1 MRGREP
7 FRGHLTPPSLSS
19 PRLIDAFLRC
29 DRVRFVPETLCNSA
43 YGDYPLQI
51 GEGQTISQPTT
62 VAIMLELL
70 DPRPG
75 DRVLDIGSGSG
86 WTTALIAC
94 AVGETGFVEGVE
106 RLERLVAYGRRN
118 LLRSGVK
125 NASIEPAKPAVLG
138 KPGELYDRILVSACA
153 PKMPRELLEQLKIG
167 GKLVMPSA
175 TAFGSRNSNREKW
188 TRTKCQDSVCSAGG
202 RLNKIRDYSREKGE
216 RETRLELATFSAEGG
231 ALAN

>member
-1 MRGREP
+1 MDGNRFLVE
-7 FRGHLTPPSLSS
+7 HLIANGSLSS

-167 GKLVMPSA
+167 GKLVMPV
-175 TAFGSRNSNREKW
+175 R
-188 TRTKCQDSVCSAGG
+188 DSVW
-202 RLNKIRDYSREKGE
+202 RITK
-216 RETRLELATFSAEGG
+216 LEQGKVDAYEVPGFRFVPLVVA
-231 ALAN
+231 